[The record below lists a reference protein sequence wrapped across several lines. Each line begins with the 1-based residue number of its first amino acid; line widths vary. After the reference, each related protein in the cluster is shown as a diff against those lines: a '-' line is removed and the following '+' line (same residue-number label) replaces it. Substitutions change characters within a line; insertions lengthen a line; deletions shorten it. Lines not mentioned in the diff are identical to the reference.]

1 VTAPRKPA
9 RKRPAKP
16 DAAVVAPGAAPE
28 SPLLE
33 SVRRRID
40 GAGAADLPAA
50 ALAVAMAREVDGDS
64 SLTSRTMAA
73 RILIEALALV
83 DAAAPVVAEAD
94 PLDEIAER
102 RAARRAS

>member
-9 RKRPAKP
+9 RKRP
-16 DAAVVAPGAAPE
+16 DRAVVAPGAEPG

-33 SVRRRID
+33 SVRRRVAEA
-40 GAGAADLPAA
+40 GAGDLPAA
-50 ALAVAMAREVDGDS
+50 RLAEAMAREVVGDS

-73 RILIEALALV
+73 RILLEALALV
-83 DAAAPVVAEAD
+83 DAAAPAEVAPDAV
-94 PLDEIAER
+94 DEIAER

>member
-9 RKRPAKP
+9 RKRAAKP
-16 DAAVVAPGAAPE
+16 DAAVEAPGAEPG
-28 SPLLE
+28 SPLVE
-33 SVRRRID
+33 SVRRRVAE
-40 GAGAADLPAA
+40 AGAADLPAA

-83 DAAAPVVAEAD
+83 DAAAPAAVEAD

>member
-9 RKRPAKP
+9 RKRAARP
-16 DAAVVAPGAAPE
+16 DRAVVAPGAAPE
-28 SPLLE
+28 SPLLAA
-33 SVRRRID
+33 VRRRVAE
-40 GAGAADLPAA
+40 AGAAELPAA
-50 ALAVAMAREVDGDS
+50 ALAMAMAREVDGDS

-73 RILIEALALV
+73 RILLEALALV
-83 DAAAPVVAEAD
+83 DAAAPAVAEAD

>member
-9 RKRPAKP
+9 RKRA
-16 DAAVVAPGAAPE
+16 DRAVVAPGAAPE

-33 SVRRRID
+33 SVRRRIE

-83 DAAAPVVAEAD
+83 DAAAPAVAEAD

>member
-9 RKRPAKP
+9 RKRP
-16 DAAVVAPGAAPE
+16 DRAVVAPGAEPG

-33 SVRRRID
+33 SVRRRVAEA
-40 GAGAADLPAA
+40 GAGDLPAA
-50 ALAVAMAREVDGDS
+50 RLAEAMAREVDGTS

-73 RILIEALALV
+73 RVLIEALALV
-83 DAAAPVVAEAD
+83 DAAAPQVAEAD